1 MEQLPPRPRDQLATR
16 DDLSNGLQLLERG
29 LVAEFRAQIIAQNRL
44 LFFSMSGAT
53 FSAASLAFAA
63 VRF

>member
-1 MEQLPPRPRDQLATR
+1 MEQLPPRPWDQLATR
-16 DDLSNGLQLLERG
+16 HDLSNGLQLLEHR

-44 LFFSMSGAT
+44 LFFSMFGAIFT
-53 FSAASLAFAA
+53 AVSLAFAA